1 MKSAKP
7 ALRPVS
13 TIILAV
19 GLIGSVSIFAHRN
32 LQRQEP
38 SSAGR
43 ENIKAKDES
52 NGAKLPL
59 KYKCLDEGA
68 PDPVQFLPLPSGQLL
83 VGICDALYMLDS
95 QRRITWKYTV
105 PQLLFDFTYIESTGL
120 IYGTAGDN
128 TMFILEASSG
138 KQLVFDSRNGRA
150 AYGMVKPYG
159 NDQCL
164 ITDNFAGYRE
174 VARDLPSS
182 PSMKDGLTAW
192 RGTKVLWHTDFP
204 PDADLV
210 VNGSKILAVT
220 KSKDG
225 IFVKEIEIPT
235 ENKN

>member
-7 ALRPVS
+7 ALRLVAI
-13 TIILAV
+13 IILAG
-19 GLIGSVSIFAHRN
+19 GLIGSVSIFAHRK
-32 LQRQEP
+32 LQRPE
-38 SSAGR
+38 SSNVGR
-43 ENIKAKDES
+43 GNSKAKDES

-68 PDPVQFLPLPSGQLL
+68 PDPVQFLPLPSGQML

-105 PQLLFDFTYIESTGL
+105 PQMLFDFTFIESTGL

-150 AYGMVKPYG
+150 AYGVVKSYG

-174 VARDLPSS
+174 VTRDS
-182 PSMKDGLTAW
+182 PSIPPMKDGITAW

-210 VNGSKILAVT
+210 VNGSRILAVT

-225 IFVKEIEIPT
+225 VFVKEIEIP
-235 ENKN
+235 EEKKK